1 MKSTLSAVS
10 NDMAQLVEEAA
21 PAIVRVEARRRLPAT
36 GIAWAD
42 ELIVTANHV
51 VEIDDDIS
59 IGLPDG
65 ERVQASLVGRD
76 PRNDLALLRVD
87 GGGLTAANWAD
98 DEKLRVG
105 DIALAVGRP
114 RRLRASYGI
123 VSGIVDAK
131 AARQRRKQVRMKLE
145 NARGKRKHRRRG
157 KWQKRMREWG
167 GFMLADGLLQ
177 LDLTMYPGMSGGALV
192 GADGGARGLLTSGFG
207 GGVGIAVPVP
217 TLRSA
222 VTAIQTDGEISSGY
236 VGVGVQAAQLPD
248 PMADRLGQDT
258 GLLVVSV
265 EAGSPAAA
273 SGMLVGDILVALDD
287 DAIAD
292 VDELQAVLA
301 RLTVGATAAT
311 AYVRGGELKEGSVV
325 IGAR

>member
-1 MKSTLSAVS
+1 MSNTLQTFSSDLADLAASAGASV
-10 NDMAQLVEEAA
+10 
-21 PAIVRVEARRRLPAT
+21 VRVDARQRMPAS
-36 GIAWAD
+36 GVAWTD
-42 ELIVTANHV
+42 ELIVTAHHV
-51 VEIDDDIS
+51 VESDEDI
-59 IGLPDG
+59 LVVTPDG
-65 ERVQASLVGRD
+65 ERLDAQLLGRD

-98 DEKLRVG
+98 EDKLRVG
-105 DIALAVGRP
+105 DVALAVGRP

-123 VSGIVDAK
+123 VSGIVNAK
-131 AARQRRKQVRMKLE
+131 AARQGRRKMRKRIE
-145 NARGKRKHRRRG
+145 NARGKRNHGRRG
-157 KWQKRMREWG
+157 KWQRRMREWG

-192 GADGGARGLLTSGFG
+192 GADGGARGILTSGFG
-207 GGVGIAVPVP
+207 GGVGIAVPVS

-222 VTAIQTDGEISSGY
+222 VTAIQTDGEVRSGY

-248 PMADRLGQDT
+248 NMAERLGQDT

-287 DAIAD
+287 EAIAD
-292 VDELQAVLA
+292 VDELQEALA
-301 RLTVGATAAT
+301 RLHVGRTVATAF
-311 AYVRGGELKEGSVV
+311 VRGGELREGSVV

>member
-1 MKSTLSAVS
+1 MTNTLQTFSSELADLAASAGASV
-10 NDMAQLVEEAA
+10 
-21 PAIVRVEARRRLPAT
+21 VRVDARQRMPAS
-36 GIAWAD
+36 GVAWTD
-42 ELIVTANHV
+42 ELIVTAHHV
-51 VEIDDDIS
+51 VESEDGI
-59 IGLPDG
+59 LVVTPDG
-65 ERVQASLVGRD
+65 ERLEAQLLGRD
-76 PRNDLALLRVD
+76 PRNDLALLRVNE
-87 GGGLTAANWAD
+87 GGLKAANWAD

-131 AARQRRKQVRMKLE
+131 AARQRRKRVRMKLE

-207 GGVGIAVPVP
+207 GGVGIAVPLS

-222 VTAIQTDGEISSGY
+222 VTAIQTDGEIRSGY
-236 VGVGVQAAQLPD
+236 VGVGVQAAHLPD
-248 PMADRLGQDT
+248 PIADRLGQDT

-287 DAIAD
+287 EAIAD
-292 VDELQAVLA
+292 VDELQEVLA
-301 RLTVGATAAT
+301 RLHVGATAAT
-311 AYVRGGELKEGSVV
+311 AFVRGGELQEGSVV